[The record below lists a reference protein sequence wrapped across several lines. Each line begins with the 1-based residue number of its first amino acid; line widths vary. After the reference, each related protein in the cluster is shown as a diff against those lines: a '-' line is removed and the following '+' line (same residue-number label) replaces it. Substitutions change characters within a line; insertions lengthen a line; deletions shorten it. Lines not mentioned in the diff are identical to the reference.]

1 MVRVARHSDRTLLV
15 SVEVHRYPLL
25 GKEITICCEKG
36 SIHEMFESRSSCQ
49 TDLGK
54 RREEIFQEKKR
65 LVTQRELPW
74 PRGSEVRA

>member
-15 SVEVHRYPLL
+15 SVEVHRYPA
-25 GKEITICCEKG
+25 ICEKG

-54 RREEIFQEKKR
+54 RREETFQEKKR
-65 LVTQRELPW
+65 TVTQHKLPW
-74 PRGSEVRA
+74 PRESEVRA